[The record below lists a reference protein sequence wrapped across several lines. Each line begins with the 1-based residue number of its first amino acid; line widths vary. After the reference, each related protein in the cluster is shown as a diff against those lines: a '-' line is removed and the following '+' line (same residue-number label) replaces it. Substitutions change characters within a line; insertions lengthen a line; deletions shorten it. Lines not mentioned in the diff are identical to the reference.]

1 MTKKELFEKEPKK
14 GLEWIQIMIQLKNLN
29 YIIAVL
35 QKSHNF
41 VINNLFTL
49 FTINDF
55 ISKFAE
61 FFLPGIGNSVVPAQS
76 RILQWV
82 RQQLRVGG
90 HCCQVSVRI
99 LRQILKKIPLSIK
112 KKYKSEKKLF
122 SSFKN

>member
-1 MTKKELFEKEPKK
+1 MCTQAALKHHHLVRVGGTRRAISFNQTLW
-14 GLEWIQIMIQLKNLN
+14 GGGGVMCSLSTFLLEQIEFRSLSSMDRKIMIQLKNLN

-49 FTINDF
+49 ITIHDF

-76 RILQWV
+76 RILQ
-82 RQQLRVGG
+82 
-90 HCCQVSVRI
+90 
-99 LRQILKKIPLSIK
+99 
-112 KKYKSEKKLF
+112 
-122 SSFKN
+122 

>member
-1 MTKKELFEKEPKK
+1 MCVHTQAVLKHQHLVRVGGTRRAISFNQTLW
-14 GLEWIQIMIQLKNLN
+14 GGGGVMCSLSTFLLEQIEFRSLSSMDRKIMIQLKNLN

-49 FTINDF
+49 ITIHDF

-76 RILQWV
+76 RILQ
-82 RQQLRVGG
+82 
-90 HCCQVSVRI
+90 
-99 LRQILKKIPLSIK
+99 
-112 KKYKSEKKLF
+112 
-122 SSFKN
+122 